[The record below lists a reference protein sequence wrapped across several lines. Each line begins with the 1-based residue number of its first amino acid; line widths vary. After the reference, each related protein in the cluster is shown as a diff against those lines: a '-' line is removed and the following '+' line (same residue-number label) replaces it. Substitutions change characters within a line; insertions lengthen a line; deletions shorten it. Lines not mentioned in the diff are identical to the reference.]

1 MSSARMIHK
10 ENMMTISSN
19 GTNEEDTIL
28 AQTEN
33 YIVMES
39 LEEDGPVYHVDFG
52 TVTLHFFEEE
62 YLEFI
67 DLIKQLKVK

>member
-1 MSSARMIHK
+1 
-10 ENMMTISSN
+10 MMTISSN
-19 GTNEEDTIL
+19 GNNEEDTIL

-39 LEEDGPVYHVDFG
+39 LEEDGPVYHLDFG

-62 YLEFI
+62 YQEFI
-67 DLIKQLKVK
+67 ELIKQLKLK

>member
-1 MSSARMIHK
+1 
-10 ENMMTISSN
+10 MTISSN
-19 GTNEEDTIL
+19 GNNEEDTIL

-39 LEEDGPVYHVDFG
+39 LEEDGPVYHLDFG

-62 YLEFI
+62 YQEFI
-67 DLIKQLKVK
+67 ELIKQLKLK